1 MDYFHLIENCL
12 AESLVTQ
19 HSAILC
25 SKHSNWLNLVC
36 CAYIFKRLFTFIS
49 SFLKMPTF
57 TLPPLTVSC
66 SFCSKFCFLSLCC
79 ADVSY
84 FTSYENR
91 NETKLLCPSVLFC
104 KQSVLVLYLHY
115 KYCESLLFKYIF
127 KLQHANAFLSAVV
140 GWECGAIL
148 VHFIGNVVILRT
160 NI

>member
-1 MDYFHLIENCL
+1 MLSAWLLELLVLPLLQLRRKNPNCANSNCNGL
-12 AESLVTQ
+12 FPFDRKLSCWIFGNTTLC
-19 HSAILC
+19 AILC

-91 NETKLLCPSVLFC
+91 NETKLLCPSVLLC

-127 KLQHANAFLSAVV
+127 KL
-140 GWECGAIL
+140 
-148 VHFIGNVVILRT
+148 
-160 NI
+160 